1 MEVGREEEEGGGGY
15 SGHREESMC
24 DSRGEANDRMAG
36 LSHTLIVEERPS

>member
-1 MEVGREEEEGGGGY
+1 
-15 SGHREESMC
+15 MC